1 MRIEREYQKNVGDGY
16 ALTAH
21 LRPTYGGNLWGVTPI
36 QYDGQPWVRLY
47 FAPDT
52 NLAELDAQVAA
63 FDISTAPPSPAQERD
78 TARQQFRNVWNSL
91 RAPGVWQALSAAQRD
106 EITRR
111 ALVFLLRREFDD
123 LE

>member
-16 ALTAH
+16 ALAAH
-21 LRPTYGGNLWGVTPI
+21 LRPTYGGDLLGVTPV

-47 FAPDT
+47 FAEGS
-52 NLAELDAQVAA
+52 NLFGLDALMAA
-63 FDISTAPPSPAQERD
+63 FDISTAPSSPTQERE
-78 TARQQFRNVWNSL
+78 TARQQFRNLWNSL
-91 RAPGVWQALSAAQRD
+91 RSSAAWQGLSANQRD

-111 ALVFLLRREFDD
+111 ALVFLLRREFDE